1 MLQASNAI
9 QAILPFVYGTL
20 LFGFASVFARPGRKR
35 SWLFPAVLVTLLLH
49 TTYIGLYTIAAGHCL
64 LTTSHELFSLIAFTL
79 LATYVIVELRP
90 GQISAGTGAMVFLVA
105 FLFQL
110 VSSLSSRS
118 GSTVSSNPLFNDP
131 IFNIHVTSAVF
142 GYAALTLATIYGSL
156 YLMLYRAMKKNTFG
170 AIFQELPSLG
180 RLERFGIRASAV
192 GFIFL
197 SISILF
203 GALLVGKTTPVGQSA
218 SYLLDPKT
226 IATVLTWL
234 VFGSTLVI
242 RRIAKIEGRKLV
254 IFWMSGFAL
263 TLVSMTIINAF
274 GTEYH
279 NFL

>member
-9 QAILPFVYGTL
+9 QVLLPFIYGTL
-20 LFGFASVFARPGRKR
+20 LFGFLRVFVKAGRKR
-35 SWLFPAVLVTLLLH
+35 SWLFPTVYAALFLH
-49 TTYIGLYTIAAGHCL
+49 AIYIGFYTVSAGHCL

-79 LATYVIVELRP
+79 LSTYVIVELRRDEL
-90 GQISAGTGAMVFLVA
+90 SAGTGAMVLLVA
-105 FLFQL
+105 FIFQL
-110 VSSLSSRS
+110 VSSLSSHS
-118 GSTVSSNPLFNDP
+118 AALQNPIFTDP
-131 IFNIHVTSAVF
+131 YFNIHVTSAVF
-142 GYAALTLATIYGSL
+142 GYAALTIATIYGAL
-156 YLMLYRAMKKNTFG
+156 YLLLYRVMQRNTFG
-170 AIFQELPSLG
+170 SVFHELPSLG

-197 SISILF
+197 SVSIVF
-203 GALLVGKTTPVGQSA
+203 GALLINKSMPLSQGT

-226 IATVLTWL
+226 IATILTWL
-234 VFGSTLVI
+234 VFGTTLFI
-242 RRIAKIEGRKLV
+242 RRIAKVEGRKLV